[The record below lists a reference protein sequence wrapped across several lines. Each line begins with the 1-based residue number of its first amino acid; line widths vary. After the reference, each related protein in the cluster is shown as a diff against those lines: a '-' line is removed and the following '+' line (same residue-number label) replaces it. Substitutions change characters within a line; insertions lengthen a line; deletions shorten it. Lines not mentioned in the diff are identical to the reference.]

1 MIPEQQELPRQQ
13 RKPMMKIKRRKNM
26 KTIAPEVLAG
36 YNAGVEKGRLHKG
49 LGLIEFARSKELIYE
64 FLPPPPA
71 VIYDI
76 GGGYGEYACDLAA
89 HGYEVHLFD
98 LSETHILMARE
109 LEKERGVSLASAQV
123 ADARAIPRPDASAD
137 AILLMGP
144 MYHIVDWEERLL
156 CLKECLRLLKSNG
169 LLFTAAI
176 TCYATT
182 LWAVTHYEKNSLL
195 DEGAFQ
201 EMLATEVTT
210 GHHIKNPAST
220 YHGIG
225 RSYFHHPDT
234 LRAELALA
242 GFPHPDLR
250 GVIGPCWLIP
260 NLEEAWKDP
269 KKRENILK
277 IVRLLEKE
285 ESILGLST
293 HLLCISK
300 KP

>member
-1 MIPEQQELPRQQ
+1 
-13 RKPMMKIKRRKNM
+13 M
-26 KTIAPEVLAG
+26 KTIDPEVLSG
-36 YNAGVEKGRLHKG
+36 YNAGIEKGRLHKG
-49 LGLIEFARSKELIYE
+49 LGLIEFTRSKELIYE

-98 LSETHILMARE
+98 LSETHIRMASE
-109 LEKERGVSLASAQV
+109 LEKEHGVSLKEAQV
-123 ADARAIPRPDASAD
+123 ADARDIPRPDASAD

-144 MYHIVDWEERLL
+144 LYHIVDREERLL
-156 CLKECLRLLKSNG
+156 CLRECRRLLKPG
-169 LLFTAAI
+169 GYLFTAAI

-182 LWAVTHYEKNSLL
+182 LWAITHYDKNGLL
-195 DEGAFQ
+195 DEKAVQ
-201 EMLATEVTT
+201 AMLSTEVKT
-210 GHHIKNPAST
+210 GHHIKNPASA
-220 YHGIG
+220 YRGIG
-225 RSYFHHPDT
+225 RSYFHHPDA
-234 LRAELALA
+234 LRLELCQA
-242 GFPHPDLR
+242 GFPSPDLR
-250 GVIGPCWLIP
+250 GAIGPCWLIP
-260 NLEEAWKDP
+260 NLDEAWNDP
-269 KKRENILK
+269 EKRENILK

>member
-1 MIPEQQELPRQQ
+1 MTPEQQELPQQ
-13 RKPMMKIKRRKNM
+13 LLYFHFTQKRRRMM
-26 KTIAPEVLAG
+26 KTIDREVLDR
-36 YNAGVEKGRLHKG
+36 YNAGIEKGRLHKG

-76 GGGYGEYACDLAA
+76 GGAYGEYACDLAA

-98 LSETHILMARE
+98 LSKTHIELAHE
-109 LEKERGVSLASAQV
+109 LEKEKGVHLASAMI
-123 ADARAIPRPDASAD
+123 ADARNIPREDASAD

-144 MYHIVDWEERLL
+144 LYHIVDREERIL
-156 CLKECLRLLKSNG
+156 CLKECHRLLKPGG

-182 LWAVTHYEKNSLL
+182 LCAITHYEKNELL
-195 DEGAFQ
+195 DEPAFQ
-201 EMLATEVTT
+201 HMIATEVKT
-210 GHHIKNPAST
+210 GHHIKNPSSR
-220 YHGIG
+220 YDGLG

-234 LRAELALA
+234 LRCELREGGFA
-242 GFPHPDLR
+242 GNDLR
-250 GVIGPCWLIP
+250 GAIGPCWLIP
-260 NLEEAWKDP
+260 NLEEAWKSAE
-269 KKRENILK
+269 KRENILK

-293 HLLCISK
+293 HLLAISRK
-300 KP
+300 